1 MGILKKDGLYLVE
14 LSNLETVAHVPG
26 QVAEAIPKV
35 EKNGEGK
42 DKLGGEDEDGA
53 DAESLDHAQV
63 VRVGAGES
71 NCTQGECGQDSRLHQ
86 AGHPEKQ
93 NYTFFVNL
101 RIQDSVLINL

>member
-1 MGILKKDGLYLVE
+1 MYLVE

-86 AGHPEKQ
+86 AGYPDEQ
-93 NYTFFVNL
+93 NYTFLSTFTY
-101 RIQDSVLINL
+101 RILF

>member
-42 DKLGGEDEDGA
+42 DKLGGEDEDRA
-53 DAESLDHAQV
+53 DAESLHHAQV

-86 AGHPEKQ
+86 TGHPEKQ
-93 NYTFFVNL
+93 NDTFFSTFTYRTL
-101 RIQDSVLINL
+101 F